1 MTKKKSEGKIKN
13 PNGEHMKGYKVKNLK
28 VLTPADAAKAKMA
41 EQALKDKKAAPTK
54 KKAHG
59 K

>member
-1 MTKKKSEGKIKN
+1 MTSKVKGPDGKD
-13 PNGEHMKGYKVKNLK
+13 MKGYKVKNLK

-41 EQALKDKKAAPTK
+41 KQSLKDKKAAPTK